1 MGTKSFT
8 GNAVSIAGT
17 PFVPSFET
25 FDISDLGIEITS
37 GEVFVSVEWE
47 PLPEHEGI
55 FLAADE
61 SQSTPLAGGFAE
73 TEVEPWQ
80 PIQLHSNYSNDRAM
94 IIRAVMPESDATPPH
109 TLSLLTVGLCSAL
122 LM

>member
-80 PIQLHSNYSNDRAM
+80 PSGAVQRGYRAM
-94 IIRAVMPESDATPPH
+94 FIRAVMLGCQRTA
-109 TLSLLTVGLCSAL
+109 
-122 LM
+122 